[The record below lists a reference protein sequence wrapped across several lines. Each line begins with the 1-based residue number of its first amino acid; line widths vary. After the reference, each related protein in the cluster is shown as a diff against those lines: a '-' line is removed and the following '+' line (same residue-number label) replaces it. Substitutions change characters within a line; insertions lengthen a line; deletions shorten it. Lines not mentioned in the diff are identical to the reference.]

1 MENTCIVC
9 DENKNKKVTNF
20 KIIVEYEKPN
30 AQGYPDLCFW
40 EEKYSTK
47 QCPVCKRK
55 VIE

>member
-20 KIIVEYEKPN
+20 KIIVEYENPN